1 MLIKH
6 GRVQLAIK
14 NYKKAS
20 CKECKKKVML
30 EITGGDYTID
40 RPGLDLVVVLDVG
53 GSMWGEKMDQLK
65 TAMVFVLR
73 KLSPIDRLSVV
84 TFSHVARKLCPL
96 RQITEVSWLDLQS
109 LIYKLEPRGGNNIMD
124 GLLTGLNV
132 LAERKVSDARV
143 SGIML
148 MSNGHQSEGDA
159 TQVTIGNV
167 PVYTFGFGADS
178 DPMVLSAVAANSM
191 GGTFSHVQNIDGG
204 GLTMAFSQ
212 CLAGLHTVSVQ
223 DLELTVA
230 AVGNESTILKVTSGS
245 YLQEQDSS
253 GPAGSVTV
261 SFGNL
266 YSTEVRKVIVD
277 LLLPAHQSEHSA
289 EILKV
294 TCSYKSRC
302 RL

>member
-159 TQVTIGNV
+159 TQVTI
-167 PVYTFGFGADS
+167 S

-294 TCSYKSRC
+294 TCSYKSRY